1 MQPRTCEPNIAAWH
15 DRDMA
20 KTTGGGGTPATVFLA
35 AAGVPHVVHHFEH
48 VPGTRNY
55 GIEAAEALGAE
66 PDRVFKTLL
75 VTTDAGHGVGIVP
88 VTSMLSLKGVAAALG
103 VKRAEMC
110 DVGVAER
117 LTGYVV
123 GGISPFGQKRELPTV
138 IDETC
143 VLFDTVYVSGGRRG
157 LDVELAADDLVRL
170 LSAVVAP
177 ITA

>member
-1 MQPRTCEPNIAAWH
+1 
-15 DRDMA
+15 
-20 KTTGGGGTPATVFLA
+20 
-35 AAGVPHVVHHFEH
+35 
-48 VPGTRNY
+48 
-55 GIEAAEALGAE
+55 
-66 PDRVFKTLL
+66 
-75 VTTDAGHGVGIVP
+75 
-88 VTSMLSLKGVAAALG
+88 MLSLKAVAAALG

-123 GGISPFGQKRELPTV
+123 GGISPFGQKRGLPTV

-157 LDVELAADDLVRL
+157 LDVELAPDDLVRL